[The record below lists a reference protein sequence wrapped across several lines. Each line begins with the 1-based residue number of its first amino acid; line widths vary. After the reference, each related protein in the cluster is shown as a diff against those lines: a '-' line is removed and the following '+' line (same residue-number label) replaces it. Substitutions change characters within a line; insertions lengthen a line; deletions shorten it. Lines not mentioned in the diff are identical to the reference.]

1 MNFENSN
8 MSIAEQI
15 KLENANA
22 LREKLETQN
31 LLIQYL
37 AEMTD
42 VYIPQEEEGG
52 VENVQHIEEIEE

>member
-15 KLENANA
+15 SLENAKA
-22 LREKLETQN
+22 LQEKVETQN

-52 VENVQHIEEIEE
+52 VQNVSNIEEIEE

>member
-1 MNFENSN
+1 MIIENSGLG
-8 MSIAEQI
+8 IQEQVDI
-15 KLENANA
+15 DNARA
-22 LREKLETQN
+22 LRETVKTQN

-52 VENVQHIEEIEE
+52 VENVQHIEETKE